1 MAINTLESNGLFLSQ
16 ETFGNSQFGTKM
28 GYFRDSFG
36 FLSVNFPDSENATKP
51 CMGQQYPNHIQI
63 WGFYV
68 SVITLSWGIYVPF
81 ISLTRVFCLSKFPE
95 MGFYAPAFT
104 LTWVFYI
111 LVFTLTWDIYFPV
124 IKLTRGFYDP
134 IITRTWGFYVLEI
147 TLTWLFCVS
156 K

>member
-1 MAINTLESNGLFLSQ
+1 
-16 ETFGNSQFGTKM
+16 
-28 GYFRDSFG
+28 
-36 FLSVNFPDSENATKP
+36 
-51 CMGQQYPNHIQI
+51 MGQQYPNHIQI

-111 LVFTLTWDIYFPV
+111 PVFTLTWDIYFPV

-134 IITRTWGFYVLEI
+134 IITRTWGFYVPEI

-156 K
+156 KQFSCKMSFYCQDNDIVLAFNRLKNLQIVPIPLNPCSYKN

>member
-1 MAINTLESNGLFLSQ
+1 
-16 ETFGNSQFGTKM
+16 
-28 GYFRDSFG
+28 
-36 FLSVNFPDSENATKP
+36 
-51 CMGQQYPNHIQI
+51 MGQQYPNHIQI

-104 LTWVFYI
+104 LTWVFYT

-134 IITRTWGFYVLEI
+134 IITRTWGFCVPEI
-147 TLTWLFCVS
+147 TLTWFFLCIQLVFMQNVLLLSGQWHSSSFQQTEEPLDRSNPS
-156 K
+156 KPMFI